1 MATRFFGERI
11 KRNEDPRLLTGKAL
25 FVDDVHLPNMAHA
38 AFLRSPHARARIIS
52 IDTSWAMDQEGVI
65 AIYTAEDLGNYW
77 RKGPLNVA
85 PPPVE
90 GLIFHERTH
99 PVLARDE
106 VRYVGEPVAIIVAKN
121 RYIAEDIL
129 PFIDVDYEPLPAVVD
144 LERALEAD
152 SPLVHEDVGSNIA
165 ARCIQE
171 RIPESGESFS
181 EVRAQ
186 ADFIIKRRF
195 FYEHGVAAAMENRG
209 IVAQWESRTQRLTVW
224 DTTQAPIP
232 IRNGLA
238 SMLGLA
244 ENRVRVIAPFIGG
257 GFGPKILMFYPEEM
271 LIPWL
276 AMQLDQPVKWIE
288 DRSENFLATT
298 HERGQVHDVEIA
310 FNKEGLIL
318 GLHSEFLHDNG
329 AYDPY
334 GLTVP
339 INTQCTML
347 GPYSIPVYHSDF
359 KVIFT
364 NKMIVTPYRGAGRQ
378 QAVFVT
384 ERLMDIAAKQ
394 LGLDKFEI
402 RKRNFIP
409 PDAFPYDNQIIYQDF
424 APLVYDSGDYL
435 PLFDKALEMINYEE
449 FVTQI
454 QPKLRAE
461 GRLIGIGVVA
471 YVEGTGIGPYEGARV
486 QVESTGKV
494 SVATGIGTQGQGHY
508 TSFAQIVAEQLG
520 VAVKDIDVT
529 TGDTDLFHWG
539 TGTFASRGATV
550 AGNAVNGAAK
560 DVRNKI
566 LKMASDLL
574 EAAEDDL
581 ELVDGE
587 VRVRGVPNRG
597 ISLAELAT
605 KANPLRGAVEP
616 GMEPG
621 LESTAYFGPKS
632 GGTASGAHAMIL
644 EVDPETMDVNIQK
657 YVVVHDAGR
666 VINPLIVDGQVHG
679 GVAQGIGNAFYERVV
694 YDEQG
699 QLLSGTFMDY
709 LLPTSLDVPHIEVG
723 HRETPSPLNP
733 LGIKGAGEAG
743 AIPTGPLFIQ
753 ALEDALQLDDLEIR
767 EIPLSPNRLWELVT
781 EAKEKSLAK

>member
-25 FVDDVHLPNMAHA
+25 FVDDVNLPNMAHV
-38 AFLRSPHARARIIS
+38 AFVRSPHARARINS
-52 IDTSWAMDQEGVI
+52 IDKSWALDLEGI
-65 AIYTAEDLGNYW
+65 FAIYTAEDLGDYW
-77 RKGPLNVA
+77 RRGPLNVS
-85 PPPVE
+85 PPPIE
-90 GLIFHERTH
+90 GVIFHERMH
-99 PVLARDE
+99 PILAKDE
-106 VRYVGEPVAIIVAKN
+106 VRYVGEPVAVIVAEN
-121 RYIAEDIL
+121 RYIAEDAL
-129 PFIDVDYEPLPAVVD
+129 AFVDVDYDPLPAVVD
-144 LERALEAD
+144 VEDALEPD

-171 RIPESGESFS
+171 RVPENGDSYADARE
-181 EVRAQ
+181 Q
-186 ADFIIKRRF
+186 ADLIIKRRF
-195 FYEHGVAAAMENRG
+195 YYEHGVAAAMENRG
-209 IVAQWESRTQRLTVW
+209 IVAQWDKLTQRLTVW

-276 AMQLDQPVKWIE
+276 AMQLGRPVKWIE
-288 DRSENFLATT
+288 DRSENFLATC

-310 FNKEGLIL
+310 LTKEGMIL

-347 GPYSIPVYHSDF
+347 GPYQIPVYHSDF

-364 NKMIVTPYRGAGRQ
+364 NKMIVMPYRGAGRQ

-384 ERLMDIAAKQ
+384 ERLLDIAAKE
-394 LGLDKFEI
+394 LALDKFEI

-409 PDAFPYDNQIIYQDF
+409 PDAFPYDNQIIFQDF

-435 PLFDKALEMINYEE
+435 PLFDKALEMIEYEDY
-449 FVTQI
+449 VTNI

-461 GRLIGIGVVA
+461 GRHVGIGVVA
-471 YVEGTGIGPYEGARV
+471 YIEGTGIGPYEGARV

-494 SVATGIGTQGQGHY
+494 SVATGIGTQGQGHF
-508 TSFAQIVAEQLG
+508 TSFAQIVAEHLG
-520 VAVKDIDVT
+520 VAVEDIDVT

-550 AGNAVNGAAK
+550 AGNAVNEAAK
-560 DVRNKI
+560 DVQRKI

-587 VRVRGVPNRG
+587 VRVRGVPQRG
-597 ISLAELAT
+597 ISLAKLAAE
-605 KANPLRGAVEP
+605 ANPLRGAVEP
-616 GMEPG
+616 GTEPG
-621 LESTAYFGPKS
+621 LESTNYFGPKS
-632 GGTASGAHAMIL
+632 GGTASGVHAMIL
-644 EVDPETMDVNIQK
+644 EVDPETMDVDILK
-657 YVVVHDAGR
+657 YVVVHDSGR
-666 VINPLIVDGQVHG
+666 VINPLIVDGQIHG
-679 GVAQGIGNAFYERVV
+679 GVAQGVGNAFYERVV
-694 YDEQG
+694 YDEHG

-709 LLPTSLDVPHIEVG
+709 LLPTSLDVPPIEVG
-723 HRETPSPLNP
+723 HQETPSPLNP

-753 ALEDALQLDDLEIR
+753 ALEDALQLDALEIR
-767 EIPLSPNRLWELVT
+767 EIPLSPNRLWELVM
-781 EAKEKSLAK
+781 EAKENSV